1 MSTTL
6 KYMLDTDTCSYLI
19 LGKENVTKRALQNL
33 GSWCISA
40 IVYQELFAG
49 LLLIKG
55 KKRESAFAAFLQAV
69 QVIDFDKQDALT
81 AADFKASLAKV
92 GKTISTT
99 DVQIAAQAANAGLT
113 LVTNNIKHFGRIE
126 GVSIENWA
134 V

>member
-1 MSTTL
+1 MSTPL
-6 KYMLDTDTCSYLI
+6 KYMLDTDICSYLI
-19 LGKENVTKRALQNL
+19 LGREDVIEHALKNVGA
-33 GSWCISA
+33 WCISA

-49 LLLIKG
+49 LLLMKG
-55 KKRESAFAAFLQAV
+55 TRREAALAEFLKAV
-69 QVIDFDKQDALT
+69 QVMDFNKQDALT
-81 AADFKASLAKV
+81 AADFKASLTKR

-113 LVTNNIKHFGRIE
+113 LVTNNLKHFGRIA

>member
-1 MSTTL
+1 MGT
-6 KYMLDTDTCSYLI
+6 
-19 LGKENVTKRALQNL
+19 
-33 GSWCISA
+33 WCISA

-49 LLLIKG
+49 LLLMKG
-55 KKRESAFAAFLQAV
+55 KRREVAFAEFLKTV
-69 QVIDFDKQDALT
+69 QVVDFNKQDALT
-81 AADFKASLAKV
+81 AADFKATLTKH

-113 LVTNNIKHFGRIE
+113 LVTNNVKHFGRIA